1 MAKVFA
7 LFNQSGGVGKTT
19 MTMNLG
25 HLVSQRTKDDGSPY
39 RVLLLDMDPQASLTA
54 FHGIDPYSLEE
65 TTYTALVNKKTPTVI
80 SKHGYDIAPTNLT
93 LSMAD
98 MELMSAIRREDRL
111 KDCLK
116 KLQDEYDLMLID
128 CPPGLT
134 LVSLM
139 SLMAASYLLIP
150 IQTEF
155 KSVQATVNLLQT
167 TAQIVQEGNPDLKVC
182 GVMPTLHNERINQA
196 KRALE
201 SIQATFEQLKG
212 NSTFSET
219 VVYDPI
225 PRRTDVANASA
236 ERLPLALYQANHEA
250 LKPMNLIVDNIL
262 ELL

>member
-25 HLVSQRTKDDGSPY
+25 HLASQRTKDDGSSY

-54 FHGIDPYSLEE
+54 FHGIDPYTLEE
-65 TTYTALVNKKTPTVI
+65 TTYTALVNKKTPAVVSI
-80 SKHGYDIAPTNLT
+80 NGYDIAPTNLT

-116 KLQDEYDLMLID
+116 KLQDDYDLMLID

-167 TAQIVQEGNPDLKVC
+167 TAQIVQEGNPELKVC

-212 NSTFSET
+212 NSTFSDT

-236 ERLPLALYQANHEA
+236 ERVPLALYRANHEA
-250 LKPMNLIVDNIL
+250 LKPMNLIVDHIL